1 MGQSNSNSQIEKNES
16 KDGTTFFSIL
26 ITTFSTI
33 FLAELGDKTQLATLM
48 LSAQSGRPLIIFIGA
63 ALALISTSLLGVLI
77 GRWIANNLPRQRFTV
92 LSGIIMLSL
101 GLYLV
106 TQGFVDLYKSRIWTD
121 LMLITLLFTTFVT
134 VFLAEMGDKTQLT
147 TITLSSTT
155 NKPLAVFI
163 GSSVALILA
172 TLLGAL
178 AGGSIANLI
187 PAFLLKLLS
196 GIVFLIIGINLLAKS
211 KNDSASDS

>member
-1 MGQSNSNSQIEKNES
+1 MGQPNSNSKIENNDS
-16 KDGTTFFSIL
+16 KDGTSFFSIL

-106 TQGFVDLYKSRIWTD
+106 LQGFV
-121 LMLITLLFTTFVT
+121 
-134 VFLAEMGDKTQLT
+134 E
-147 TITLSSTT
+147 
-155 NKPLAVFI
+155 FI
-163 GSSVALILA
+163 Q
-172 TLLGAL
+172 
-178 AGGSIANLI
+178 N
-187 PAFLLKLLS
+187 
-196 GIVFLIIGINLLAKS
+196 
-211 KNDSASDS
+211 

>member
-1 MGQSNSNSQIEKNES
+1 MGQPNSNSQIEMNES
-16 KDGTTFFSIL
+16 KDGTNFFSIL

-33 FLAELGDKTQLATLM
+33 FLAELGDKTQLATLL

-106 TQGFVDLYKSRIWTD
+106 SQGFVD
-121 LMLITLLFTTFVT
+121 
-134 VFLAEMGDKTQLT
+134 
-147 TITLSSTT
+147 
-155 NKPLAVFI
+155 FI
-163 GSSVALILA
+163 Q
-172 TLLGAL
+172 
-178 AGGSIANLI
+178 N
-187 PAFLLKLLS
+187 
-196 GIVFLIIGINLLAKS
+196 
-211 KNDSASDS
+211 